1 MVHLKVCCIASP
13 LELRQAIAAGA
24 SAVGLVGP
32 MPSGPGVIPLD
43 HIAKLATLVPAS
55 VESFLLSSQ
64 VTLEGIVA
72 EHAVAGTTTLQL
84 VDAVPHEVLRALR
97 DARPGVR
104 LVQVIHVA
112 GAAAV
117 EEALAAAPL
126 VDALL
131 LDSGNPQAAVKEL
144 GGTGR
149 VHDWTLSRAIV
160 RQSGRP
166 VYLAGGMR
174 PDNVRAAMDAVG
186 PHGIDVCTG
195 VRTNGA
201 LDPDKLAAMVQAL
214 GVPPAPAM
222 SR

>member
-1 MVHLKVCCIASP
+1 MVHLKVCCIASAH
-13 LELRQAIAAGA
+13 ELALAVAAGA

-32 MPSGPGVIPLD
+32 MPSGPGVIPLE
-43 HIAKLATLVPAS
+43 HIAELAPRVPPP
-55 VESFLLSSQ
+55 VESFLLTSQ

-84 VDAVPHEVLRALR
+84 VDAVKHEVLRALR

-104 LVQVIHVA
+104 LVQVIHVT

-117 EEALAAAPL
+117 DEALAVAPL

-149 VHDWTLSRAIV
+149 VHDWRFSREIV
-160 RQSGRP
+160 RQGGRP

-174 PDNVRAAMDAVG
+174 PDNVRAAVDAVQ

-201 LDPDKLAAMVQAL
+201 LDPAKLAALAEAL
-214 GVPPAPAM
+214 GVAPT
-222 SR
+222 R

>member
-1 MVHLKVCCIASP
+1 M
-13 LELRQAIAAGA
+13 
-24 SAVGLVGP
+24 
-32 MPSGPGVIPLD
+32 D

-104 LVQVIHVA
+104 LVQVIHVT

-117 EEALAAAPL
+117 EEALAVAPL

-149 VHDWTLSRAIV
+149 VHDWTFSREIV

-195 VRTNGA
+195 VRSNGA

-214 GVPPAPAM
+214 GVPPAPAT